1 MQDLAT
7 TLPLFQTTVSC
18 LVRAHSQCRFR
29 RCCSRERRER
39 RPEISATGAS
49 ATSAWPCSGTAPVPR
64 AACPAGGGHNAQG
77 FLFNIHYDNA
87 KPPTPFIQW
96 DWRSKCMAMFWDGD
110 PNNKG
115 RCQAGGAPTA
125 QGLMFGLSMQAPGQ
139 SDWRF
144 CDKCRE
150 LFWNGIANKGRCPA
164 GGGNTMRKASAS
176 SSSSTRTRPRP
187 RQHKDSIT
195 QSPLHRSPPST
206 LGQSELPRRLYK
218 VARYGP

>member
-1 MQDLAT
+1 MSIPT
-7 TLPLFQTTVSC
+7 MLFPGTA
-18 LVRAHSQCRFR
+18 RAQAGDQRDWRF
-29 RCCSRERRER
+29 CDKCM
-39 RPEISATGAS
+39 AMFWNGTGAK
-49 ATSAWPCSGTAPVPR
+49 G
-64 AACPAGGGHNAQG
+64 ACPAGGGHNAQG

-164 GGGNTMRKASAS
+164 GGGHNAQGFSFFVKFDPDPAAAASAQGQHHTITLTPVATIDVGS
-176 SSSSTRTRPRP
+176 IGASTTP
-187 RQHKDSIT
+187 
-195 QSPLHRSPPST
+195 
-206 LGQSELPRRLYK
+206 
-218 VARYGP
+218 V